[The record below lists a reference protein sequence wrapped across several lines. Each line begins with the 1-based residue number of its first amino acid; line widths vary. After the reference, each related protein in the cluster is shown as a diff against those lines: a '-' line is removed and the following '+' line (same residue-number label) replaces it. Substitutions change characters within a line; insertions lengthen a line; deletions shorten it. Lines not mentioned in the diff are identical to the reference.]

1 MAMPSEAALAGS
13 KSDAESVTIATRPTA
28 SPPSALPGVRGMIRA
43 EGAANRASVA
53 WTPASLWIDGSISVG
68 RAGRHLHAALQH
80 RAHGRDADLLPRR
93 PEQPPR
99 RPGSAARLRTRR
111 GAF

>member
-13 KSDAESVTIATRPTA
+13 KSDAESVTMATRPTA

-43 EGAANRASVA
+43 GGAASRASVGWA
-53 WTPASLWIDGSISVG
+53 PASLWIDGSIALG
-68 RAGRHLHAALQH
+68 RAGRHLHAAVQH
-80 RAHGRDADLLPRR
+80 RAHRRDADVLPRR

-99 RPGSAARLRTRR
+99 RPGSAARVRTWR
-111 GAF
+111 